1 MKQYEITMRSV
12 ITKTYIIEA
21 EYEGNAIE
29 VAHESFSV
37 LPDDTPERYEQE
49 IMVMTELHP
58 A

>member
-12 ITKTYIIEA
+12 IIKTYIIEA
-21 EYEGNAIE
+21 DDDGDAIE

-37 LPDDTPERYEQE
+37 LPDNTPERYEQK
-49 IMVMTELHP
+49 IMLMIELPP

>member
-21 EYEGNAIE
+21 DNDSDAIE

-49 IMVMTELHP
+49 IMSMTELQP

>member
-21 EYEGNAIE
+21 DDDGHAIE
-29 VAHESFSV
+29 AAHESFSV

-49 IMVMTELHP
+49 IMSMTELQP

>member
-21 EYEGNAIE
+21 KDDSDAIE
-29 VAHESFSV
+29 IAHFSFSR
-37 LPDDTPERYEQE
+37 LPDDSPERYEQE
-49 IMVMTELHP
+49 IVTMTELNL

>member
-21 EYEGNAIE
+21 EDEGNAIE

-37 LPDDTPERYEQE
+37 LPDDMPERYEQE